1 MGQRSAILV
10 LLLVSLGFPAQAA
23 LAANCAITSVG
34 KTPLTDLGTGLYQG
48 FSGGLYPGGS
58 NTRPSAHESAGL
70 SIAHSIVPLD
80 TLGNPKSGG
89 RVVLIS
95 IGMSNCT
102 QEFSAFVPK
111 SQADPQKRANV
122 QAIDCA
128 LGGQSADIIQS
139 ATAAYWDTVLTRLRG
154 HGSSP
159 AQPQIVWIKEARRQP
174 TGGFPESAD
183 SLLWNLGTIVR
194 LIKQKLPNVRQC
206 YITSRIYAGYA
217 TGVSALNPEPYA
229 YESGF
234 AVKWLIE
241 GQINGADSVNYDPG
255 RGPVQAPWL
264 SWGPYLWADGLTPR
278 NDGLTWVCSSFQ
290 SDGTHPS
297 ATGRDIVADSLLA
310 FLQRDETTS
319 PWYSNAALGVSD
331 GGRAAGGRIS
341 LAVSPN
347 PASTRVEIALSGSA
361 AISWRVEV
369 LDGSGRRVRWLT
381 RSATPAARLTWDL
394 RGENGRRVPS
404 GVYWIRATG
413 PSAALSRR
421 VLVIGR

>member
-1 MGQRSAILV
+1 MSRRRVSW
-10 LLLVSLGFPAQAA
+10 LLLLALPFAVAGPAVAS
-23 LAANCAITSVG
+23 NCSVTSVG
-34 KTPLTDLGTGLYQG
+34 KTPLPDLGTGLYQG
-48 FSGGLYPGGS
+48 YQGGLYPGGA
-58 NTRPSAHESAGL
+58 NARPAAHEAAGL
-70 SIAHSIVPLD
+70 AIANSIAPLD
-80 TLGNPKSGG
+80 TSGNPDAAG

-102 QEFSAFVPK
+102 QEFSAYVPK

-139 ATAAYWDTVLTRLRG
+139 ATAAYWDTVYTRLRG

-217 TGVSALNPEPYA
+217 TGVSTLNPEPYA

-241 GQINGADSVNYDPG
+241 GQISGVDSLQYDPAKG
-255 RGPVQAPWL
+255 TVQAPWL

-278 NDGLTWVCSSFQ
+278 SDGFTWGCSSFM

-297 ATGRDIVADSLLA
+297 ATGRDIVAEY
-310 FLQRDETTS
+310 LQ
-319 PWYSNAALGVSD
+319 G
-331 GGRAAGGRIS
+331 
-341 LAVSPN
+341 
-347 PASTRVEIALSGSA
+347 
-361 AISWRVEV
+361 
-369 LDGSGRRVRWLT
+369 
-381 RSATPAARLTWDL
+381 
-394 RGENGRRVPS
+394 
-404 GVYWIRATG
+404 
-413 PSAALSRR
+413 
-421 VLVIGR
+421 